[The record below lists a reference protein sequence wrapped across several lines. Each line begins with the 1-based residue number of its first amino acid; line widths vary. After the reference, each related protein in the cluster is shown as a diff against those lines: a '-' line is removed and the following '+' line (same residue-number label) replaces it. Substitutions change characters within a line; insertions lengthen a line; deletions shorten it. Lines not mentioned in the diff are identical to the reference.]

1 MEGMIAVSIFRATN
15 SELLRAIGN
24 VSQQG
29 KRMNSLHQ
37 LNFSRH
43 ARPLTLLE
51 DFAYQLFAIIFRFV
65 CQVFANNLSNSYQ
78 VFSTFF

>member
-1 MEGMIAVSIFRATN
+1 MNTAPILESGNGKLSW
-15 SELLRAIGN
+15 AIR
-24 VSQQG
+24 SFSHTG
-29 KRMNSLHQ
+29 KRMNSPHQ

-51 DFAYQLFAIIFRFV
+51 GFAYRLFANIFRFV